1 MLFICAL
8 VYVIQYICILYKHM
22 TKSVQRGKTL
32 KRLTANAATKLVNK
46 MPYYKRTKRGQTK
59 RGQTIVRMK
68 IPHKAPRNYK
78 IFEVVYDITDP
89 NNIQANILCNTCIET
104 LNRFGKDIIKQNFY
118 TNILSSV
125 QSCLEFG
132 HIIPPIGSEIKDYIM
147 IDLGDIKATL
157 RGFCTV
163 QYKTS
168 SELLNIKISSEI
180 NKQNVKFP
188 YVNVVYNVCTN
199 STSNDICKAMIPLL
213 NVIFDRDNVNVPSIL
228 AVLEKNKGEME
239 CYKYSGYSE
248 LSTSPTTTTGLY
260 ENSVNIRLSGLIS
273 HNAPH
278 FILIRSKIPLI
289 IHLMSHNNT
298 RVAVLPTVIQTFAF
312 IAHGET
318 GIDICGP
325 KLFKT
330 TQQTVST
337 RLNGIHFYGFDGTT
351 VFMKD
356 TEEEYLLPAAI
367 CTRKIHPQESHKRDQ
382 SLTFV
387 VDNSKYYVNP
397 GEDINNNRSKFMG
410 LWHCNASTI
419 LVNWSTMNEYIN
431 RSGNKITIPDI
442 INGIEIYC
450 KHNYINIEN
459 VELSIFACRTAVS
472 ETATMISIRNGVQER
487 VRIANSVYAGG
498 ENTSKNVLEIN
509 PIQGKK
515 VENAI
520 LMKDI
525 IQLMPNDIIK
535 NACIRPS
542 VSASRSKTKKS
553 KTKERIMSKMN
564 KSKTKE
570 KEIMS
575 KDKEMFS
582 VTEPSTY
589 VTKTKTK

>member
-1 MLFICAL
+1 
-8 VYVIQYICILYKHM
+8 M
-22 TKSVQRGKTL
+22 TKSVHGKKTQ
-32 KRLTANAATKLVNK
+32 KRLTVNAATKLMIK
-46 MPYYKRTKRGQTK
+46 MPYYKRTKIGQPK

-68 IPHKAPRNYK
+68 TTHKAPRNYK

-104 LNRFGKDIIKQNFY
+104 LNTFGKDIINRNFY
-118 TNILSSV
+118 KNILSSV
-125 QSCLEFG
+125 QSCLEVG

-163 QYKTS
+163 KYKTS
-168 SELLNIKISSEI
+168 SELLNIKISSET
-180 NKQNVKFP
+180 NKQNVKIP

-199 STSNDICKAMIPLL
+199 SISKDICKAMIHLL
-213 NVIFDRDNVNVPSIL
+213 NVRFDRDYVNVPSIL
-228 AVLEKNKGEME
+228 AVLEKNKGEIE

-260 ENSVNIRLSGLIS
+260 ENSVNITLTGLS

-289 IHLMSHNNT
+289 IHLMSENNA
-298 RVAVLPTVIQTFAF
+298 RVDVLPTIIQTFAF

-318 GIDICGP
+318 GIDICGY
-325 KLFKT
+325 KT
-330 TQQTVST
+330 YKTSQQTVST
-337 RLNGIHFYGFDGTT
+337 RLNGIHFYGFDGTA

-356 TEEEYLLPAAI
+356 AKEEYLLPAAI
-367 CTRKIHPQESHKRDQ
+367 CTCTIHPQESHQRNQ
-382 SLTFV
+382 SLAFV
-387 VDNSKYYVNP
+387 VDNSKYSVNP
-397 GEDINNNRSKFMG
+397 HDDLKNNRSKFLG

-442 INGIEIYC
+442 LTGIEIYC

-472 ETATMISIRNGVQER
+472 ETATIISIRDGVQER

-515 VENAI
+515 VDNVM

-535 NACIRPS
+535 NACIQSS
-542 VSASRSKTKKS
+542 VRASRSKTKKS
-553 KTKERIMSKMN
+553 KTKDK
-564 KSKTKE
+564 KSKTKD
-570 KEIMS
+570 KKS
-575 KDKEMFS
+575 KTKDKKSKTKDKEVS
-582 VTEPSTY
+582 VNPSSL
-589 VTKTKTK
+589 